1 MAVYNYETGEILCMV
16 SAPSYDPLNVPEDIT
31 TNDRYKGAYLNR
43 FLSSTF
49 TPGSVYK
56 TVTLAA
62 ALEDI
67 PDLAD
72 RTWTCSGSV
81 QMGDETII
89 CSGTHGEQDIASA
102 FANSCNV
109 AFAQIAQELGPGTL
123 EKYTEQAGLTGSYS
137 ISGLPTAKGSFDFD
151 IRRFY

>member
-1 MAVYNYETGEILCMV
+1 M
-16 SAPSYDPLNVPEDIT
+16 
-31 TNDRYKGAYLNR
+31 
-43 FLSSTF
+43 
-49 TPGSVYK
+49 
-56 TVTLAA
+56 TLAA

-89 CSGTHGEQDIASA
+89 CSGTHGEQDIAAA

-109 AFAQIAQELGPGTL
+109 AFAQIAQELGAGTL
-123 EKYTEQAGLTGSYS
+123 EKYTEQAGLTGQLFHQRPAHGQ
-137 ISGLPTAKGSFDFD
+137 GLL
-151 IRRFY
+151 